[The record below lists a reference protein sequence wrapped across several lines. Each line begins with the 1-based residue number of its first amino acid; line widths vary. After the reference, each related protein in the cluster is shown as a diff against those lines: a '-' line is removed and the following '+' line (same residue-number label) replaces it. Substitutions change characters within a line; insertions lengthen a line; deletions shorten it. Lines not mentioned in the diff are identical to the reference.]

1 MLSDADAVWQ
11 PRRQHWGVRQRRKVP
26 GATRIGA
33 EMRWHGHRQYP
44 PTPPGTLSDL
54 NASRPLTNSG
64 SWPRLCRWIM
74 AMLQGGIEAQAGTG
88 TARCCCCCCCCCS
101 AAPAA
106 PPPSSCK
113 PGGSPATACTRM
125 TPPLASTH
133 RPERR
138 EGHQLLPCDRVQRP
152 RVQDVDCLQPTRTHT
167 GKQASVRQAP
177 PCPLPQ
183 RLPPAPP
190 PTPSRP
196 PRPPCPPH
204 TPWRAPGSR

>member
-74 AMLQGGIEAQAGTG
+74 AMLQGGMKVGEALLLMLRLITQAWL
-88 TARCCCCCCCCCS
+88 
-101 AAPAA
+101 AAHKPPAQRLIA
-106 PPPSSCK
+106 LRRES
-113 PGGSPATACTRM
+113 
-125 TPPLASTH
+125 
-133 RPERR
+133 PERR
-138 EGHQLLPCDRVQRP
+138 EGHQLLPRDRVQRP
-152 RVQDVDCLQPTRTHT
+152 RVHDVHRLQPTHAHT
-167 GKQASVRQAP
+167 QASRQASGRRHP
-177 PCPLPQ
+177 FPKRKHPAQLPT
-183 RLPPAPP
+183 AA
-190 PTPSRP
+190 
-196 PRPPCPPH
+196 
-204 TPWRAPGSR
+204 PWRQHAPGSR